1 MNERGLLNL
10 GQGISISF
18 QKAKKYIV
26 FVVFFRLS
34 VCQKAL
40 EMYYYSRFM
49 YVLNLVFSLIKV
61 RADFMFTLNA
71 DILGENT
78 VCGEYQDGDAPLRH
92 RILRA
97 QYT

>member
-1 MNERGLLNL
+1 MGGLC
-10 GQGISISF
+10 
-18 QKAKKYIV
+18 YI
-26 FVVFFRLS
+26 
-34 VCQKAL
+34 
-40 EMYYYSRFM
+40 
-49 YVLNLVFSLIKV
+49 LNLVFSLIKV

-71 DILGENT
+71 DILGEKT